1 MFKSIL
7 ALFFPK
13 VCVGC
18 KSFLLANEN
27 VICTHCR
34 HEIPLT
40 NHHLYPENE
49 AFMKFYGRVP
59 VSFVATLFY
68 YHKRGIV
75 QEIIHSLKYRGKEEI
90 GTVLGDWY
98 SEELKSV
105 VKNLNIDAIIPVP
118 LHKKRLRERGYNQ
131 VGTFGL
137 VSGSAMLAN
146 AAITRKMVSFGAF
159 LAIPPNAEILVTP
172 VCFSIRSATI
182 QRAMMLMPWLNICNT
197 APFRATDFKVKA
209 PAAMSPM

>member
-1 MFKSIL
+1 
-7 ALFFPK
+7 
-13 VCVGC
+13 
-18 KSFLLANEN
+18 
-27 VICTHCR
+27 
-34 HEIPLT
+34 
-40 NHHLYPENE
+40 
-49 AFMKFYGRVP
+49 MKFYGRVP

-137 VSGSAMLAN
+137 ALSKNLEIPYNETLLQRNIYSKAQVKKNFSGRTAVLSTIFDVTFTEKDHNKHFLLIDDVLTTGSTLETCCLALQ
-146 AAITRKMVSFGAF
+146 K
-159 LAIPPNAEILVTP
+159 IPGTKI
-172 VCFSIRSATI
+172 SI
-182 QRAMMLMPWLNICNT
+182 ICM
-197 APFRATDFKVKA
+197 
-209 PAAMSPM
+209 AMSHS